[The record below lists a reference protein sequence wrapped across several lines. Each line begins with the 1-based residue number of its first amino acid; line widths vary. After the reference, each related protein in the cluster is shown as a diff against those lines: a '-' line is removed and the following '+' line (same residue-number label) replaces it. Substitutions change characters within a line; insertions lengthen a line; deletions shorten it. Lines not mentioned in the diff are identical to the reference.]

1 MSEARKIFPINT
13 FVACLK
19 GEGKDANKES
29 LLDMLNYM
37 VGKDVDPEFEPFA
50 IALTKAWIYEQ
61 HPELTNLSASGLAAL
76 GENVSVTPLP
86 ALAAAEASG
95 IFEQLA
101 EYKSTIAAKDA
112 KIEEL
117 EGDIEAKDAKIAE
130 LQKQVKAFED
140 EKKGQA
146 EELFITTEKRIEEY
160 TKKLEELLKEVDEVK
175 KNGVVV
181 AGVDAAAG
189 AGAAAPAEKEVDEDT
204 FDFGGSSFDDEDW

>member
-1 MSEARKIFPINT
+1 
-13 FVACLK
+13 V
-19 GEGKDANKES
+19 
-29 LLDMLNYM
+29 
-37 VGKDVDPEFEPFA
+37 
-50 IALTKAWIYEQ
+50 
-61 HPELTNLSASGLAAL
+61 
-76 GENVSVTPLP
+76 
-86 ALAAAEASG
+86 
-95 IFEQLA
+95 
-101 EYKSTIAAKDA
+101 AKDA
-112 KIEEL
+112 KIQEL

-181 AGVDAAAG
+181 AGVAAAAG

>member
-19 GEGKDANKES
+19 GEGKEANKES
-29 LLDMLNYM
+29 LLDMLSYM
-37 VGKDVDPEFEPFA
+37 VGKDVDAEFQPFA
-50 IALTKAWIYEQ
+50 IGLTKAWIYEQ

-101 EYKSTIAAKDA
+101 EYKATIGAKDA

-117 EGDIEAKDAKIAE
+117 QGDVEAKDAKIAD
-130 LQKQVKAFED
+130 LQKQIKAYED

-146 EELFITTEKRIEEY
+146 EELFITSEKRIEEY

-181 AGVDAAAG
+181 AGVAAAAG
-189 AGAAAPAEKEVDEDT
+189 GAAPAEAKVDEDS
-204 FDFGGSSFDDEDW
+204 FDFGGSSFDDEGW

>member
-29 LLDMLNYM
+29 LLDMLKYM
-37 VGKDVDPEFEPFA
+37 IQKDVDSELEPFA

-61 HPELTNLSASGLAAL
+61 HPELTNLSAAGLAGL
-76 GENVSVTPLP
+76 GENVSISPLP
-86 ALAAAEASG
+86 ALASAEISG

-101 EYKSTIAAKDA
+101 EYKATINAKEA

-117 EGDIEAKDAKIAE
+117 QGDVEAKDAKIAD
-130 LQKQVKAFED
+130 LQKQVKIFED
-140 EKKGQA
+140 SKKDQA
-146 EELFITTEKRIEEY
+146 EELFITSEKRITEY
-160 TKKLEELLKEVDEVK
+160 TQKLEELLKEVDEVK

-181 AGVDAAAG
+181 AGVAAAPGAAG
-189 AGAAAPAEKEVDEDT
+189 AAPAKKVVDEDS
-204 FDFGGSSFDDEDW
+204 FDFGGSDFDSDW

>member
-19 GEGKDANKES
+19 GEGKEANKES
-29 LLDMLNYM
+29 LHDMLNYM
-37 VGKDVDPEFEPFA
+37 TGKDVDSEFEPFA

-101 EYKSTIAAKDA
+101 EYRSTIASKDA
-112 KIEEL
+112 TIEEL
-117 EGDIEAKDAKIAE
+117 QGDLESKDSKIAD
-130 LQKQVKAFED
+130 LQKQIKAYED

-146 EELFITTEKRIEEY
+146 EELFITSEKRIEEY

-181 AGVDAAAG
+181 AGVAAAP
-189 AGAAAPAEKEVDEDT
+189 GAAAPAEKKVDEDS
-204 FDFGGSSFDDEDW
+204 FDFGGSSFDDEGW

>member
-19 GEGKDANKES
+19 GEGREANKES
-29 LLDMLNYM
+29 LLDLLNYM
-37 VGKDVDPEFEPFA
+37 VGKDVDAEFEPFA

-95 IFEQLA
+95 IFEQLG
-101 EYKSTIAAKDA
+101 EYRSTIAARDT

-117 EGDIEAKDAKIAE
+117 QGDVEAKDARIAE
-130 LQKQVKAFED
+130 LQKQIKAYED

-146 EELFITTEKRIEEY
+146 EELFITSEKRIEEY

-181 AGVDAAAG
+181 AGVAPG
-189 AGAAAPAEKEVDEDT
+189 AGGAAPAAKEVDEDS
-204 FDFGGSSFDDEDW
+204 FDFGGSSFDEDDW

>member
-37 VGKDVDPEFEPFA
+37 VGKDIDPEFEPFA

-181 AGVDAAAG
+181 AGVAAAAG

>member
-19 GEGKDANKES
+19 GEGKEANKES

-37 VGKDVDPEFEPFA
+37 VQNTVDAEFEPFA
-50 IALTKAWIYEQ
+50 VALSKAWIYEQ

-95 IFEQLA
+95 IMEQLA
-101 EYKSTIAAKDA
+101 EYKTTINAKDA
-112 KIEEL
+112 RIEEL
-117 EGDIEAKDAKIAE
+117 QGDIEAKDARIAD

-140 EKKGQA
+140 EKKGKA
-146 EELFITTEKRIEEY
+146 EELFITSEKRITEY
-160 TKKLEELLKEVDEVK
+160 TQKLEELLKEVDEVK

-181 AGVDAAAG
+181 AGVAAAPG
-189 AGAAAPAEKEVDEDT
+189 AAPAEKKVDEDS
-204 FDFGGSSFDDEDW
+204 FDFGGSDFDEDW

>member
-19 GEGKDANKES
+19 GEGKEANKES

-37 VGKDVDPEFEPFA
+37 VQKNVDTELEPFA
-50 IALTKAWIYEQ
+50 VALTKAWIYEQ

-76 GENVSVTPLP
+76 GENISISPLP
-86 ALAAAEASG
+86 ALASAEVAG

-101 EYKSTIAAKDA
+101 EYKATINAKDA
-112 KIEEL
+112 KVEEL
-117 EGDIEAKDAKIAE
+117 QGDIEAKDAKIAD

-140 EKKGQA
+140 AKKGQA
-146 EELFITTEKRIEEY
+146 EELFITSEKRIAEY
-160 TKKLEELLKEVDEVK
+160 TQKLEELLKEVDEVK

-181 AGVDAAAG
+181 AGVAAAPG
-189 AGAAAPAEKEVDEDT
+189 AAGAAPAEKVVDDDS
-204 FDFGGSSFDDEDW
+204 FYFGGSDFDDEW